1 MSFRGILVP
10 VATPFNANL
19 APDKDKF
26 IALCKAFLAQGAAGL
41 AVFGTTSEANSISAD
56 ERMCLL
62 EQLVASGVPAEKL
75 MPGTGACSITEAVAL
90 TRHAVRQGCGGMLLL
105 PPFFYK
111 GVSDDGIFAFV
122 ERIIQDVSEDGLK
135 IYLYHIPP
143 MAQVGFS
150 VELVGRLHGAYP
162 DTVVGLKDSSGDW
175 SNTEALIKA
184 YPQMEIFPGSEI
196 FLLDALRAG
205 GAGCI
210 TATANLNAQMI
221 SASYKCWQ
229 EPGADTRQQAITMIR
244 KAVQT
249 IGPLVPVI
257 KSYLALK
264 TGDPGWSVVRP
275 PLIAMSEDV
284 AVELDKKLIELSYE
298 FPGVT

>member
-19 APDKDKF
+19 APDKGKF

-56 ERMCLL
+56 ERMRLL

-210 TATANLNAQMI
+210 TATANLNAKMI

-229 EPGADTRQQAITMIR
+229 EPGADTRQQAITKIR

-275 PLIAMSEDV
+275 PLTVMPEDV

>member
-1 MSFRGILVP
+1 MSFRGVLVP
-10 VATPFNANL
+10 VATPFTADL
-19 APDKDKF
+19 APDKGKF

-41 AVFGTTSEANSISAD
+41 AIFGTTSEANSISGD
-56 ERMCLL
+56 ERMRLL

-75 MPGTGACSITEAVAL
+75 MPGTGGCSITEAVVL
-90 TRHAVRQGCGGMLLL
+90 TRHAVRQGCGGVLLL

-184 YPQMEIFPGSEI
+184 YPQMKIFPGSEI

-210 TATANLNAQMI
+210 TATANLNARMI

-229 EPGADTRQQAITMIR
+229 EPGADARQQTITKIR

-275 PLIAMSEDV
+275 PLIAMPEDV
-284 AVELDKKLIELSYE
+284 VVELDKELTGLGYE

>member
-10 VATPFNANL
+10 VATPFTANL
-19 APDKDKF
+19 APDNDKF

-162 DTVVGLKDSSGDW
+162 NTVVGLKDSSGDW

-210 TATANLNAQMI
+210 TATANLNAKMI

-229 EPGADTRQQAITMIR
+229 EPGADTRQQAITKIR

-275 PLIAMSEDV
+275 PLTVMPEDV